1 MMNMYREVPKE
12 ETPKK
17 SLKEVFKEKKERLKD
32 KVEFLKLT
40 IETSTPR
47 RNKMIKT
54 IAREIK
60 ALNANDAE
68 TMQKIHKLVV
78 CYELCSPMYGRTLD
92 EADMNVYLQ
101 KIQENGT
108 LKEIE
113 EDIKREMRCYDVAR
127 KFESGEYDSE
137 LGNGF

>member
-1 MMNMYREVPKE
+1 MMNMYREE
-12 ETPKK
+12 EREPRK
-17 SLKEVFKEKKERLKD
+17 SFKD
-32 KVEFLKLT
+32 KIKDEIEFIKLT
-40 IETSTPR
+40 IDTSAPR
-47 RNKMIKT
+47 RRKMIRT
-54 IAREIK
+54 ITKEVQKLDAT
-60 ALNANDAE
+60 DAE
-68 TMQKIHKLVV
+68 TMKKIHKLVV
-78 CYELCSPMYGRTLD
+78 CYELCSPMYGKTMD
-92 EADMNVYLQ
+92 EADMKVYLQ